1 MTIETKIFCPLN
13 AECESI
19 KDGVIHKCMWHVELE
34 FNHPQTGEKIN
45 QKGCAM
51 AWTPLLLVENSRQQK
66 STAAAVE
73 TLTSV
78 AIGSASE
85 QTLIA
90 AKTKLIS

>member
-1 MTIETKIFCPLN
+1 MAVETKIFCPLG

-19 KDGVIHKCMWHVELE
+19 KDGVIHKCMWHVHLE
-34 FNHPQTGEKIN
+34 MTHPQTGEKVD
-45 QKGCAM
+45 QMSCAI

-78 AIGSASE
+78 AIGSVDE

-90 AKTKLIS
+90 ARTKLIS